1 MHEMSALSHIGRIAQ
16 LSVSP
21 GGVPKRAV
29 DVARVSAEGL
39 EGDLHA
45 YVHHGG
51 PDRALCLFA
60 IEQIRALVAEGHRL
74 VPGSIG
80 ENVTLE
86 GIDWSVVA
94 PGTRWRLG
102 ERVVIEVTR
111 YTTPCTKIT
120 ACFTDGDFS
129 RVSQKHHPGWSRVY
143 ARVLSE
149 GVIRRDDPVMILAGG
164 GTDAL
169 P

>member
-1 MHEMSALSHIGRIAQ
+1 MSAMSHTGRIVQ
-16 LSVSP
+16 LNVSP

-29 DVARVSAEGL
+29 DVARVSADGL

-86 GIDWSVVA
+86 GIEWSAVA

-111 YTTPCTKIT
+111 YTSPCTKIT
-120 ACFTDGDFS
+120 ACFTGGDSS

-143 ARVLSE
+143 ARVLTE

-164 GTDAL
+164 GTDAR